1 MEVLLYRSR
10 DRGEFAINIVML
22 EGHKWPYVYG
32 SVSEPKVHL
41 RILVVFGNP
50 RLIPPLR
57 SRGDVWAEGTTCGN
71 TRKR

>member
-1 MEVLLYRSR
+1 
-10 DRGEFAINIVML
+10 ML

-41 RILVVFGNP
+41 RILVVFDNP